1 MSFRACILT
10 VSTKGA
16 RGERVDESGEK
27 ISEALARVPAEI
39 VGRAVVSDE
48 VDDIQRQIRE
58 WLRATDPDLIVLTG
72 GTGLGP
78 RDVTPQAVEP
88 LFDYLVPG
96 IAEAMRA
103 AGLRKTPHAMLS
115 RSLAGVI
122 GRTLVLAL
130 PGSPRGVVDSLE
142 AVMEALPHG
151 LRTLRGEV
159 SDAPAAHRLRYD
171 ASEFPVVEVDS
182 TFYAIPTEKTAEL
195 WVARTPKDFTFN
207 AKAYA

>member
-1 MSFRACILT
+1 MSFRACVLT

-16 RGERVDESGEK
+16 RGERIDESGEK
-27 ISEALARVPAEI
+27 VSEALARVPCEI

-48 VDDIQRQIRE
+48 IEDIQRQIRE
-58 WLRATDPDLIVLTG
+58 WRRAAEPDLIVLTG

-88 LFDYLVPG
+88 LLDYAVPG

-122 GRTLVLAL
+122 GKTLVIAL
-130 PGSPRGVVDSLE
+130 PGSPRGVADSLD

-151 LRTLRGEV
+151 LRTLRGDV
-159 SDAPAAHRLRYD
+159 SDAPAAHRP
-171 ASEFPVVEVDS
+171 S
-182 TFYAIPTEKTAEL
+182 
-195 WVARTPKDFTFN
+195 
-207 AKAYA
+207 

>member
-1 MSFRACILT
+1 MAFRACVLT

-27 ISEALARVPAEI
+27 ITEALARLPADV

-48 VDDIQRQIRE
+48 VDDIQGQLRE
-58 WLRATDPDLIVLTG
+58 WLRVTDPDLIVLTG

-78 RDVTPQAVEP
+78 RDVTPQAIEP
-88 LFDYLVPG
+88 LLDYPVPG

-115 RSLAGVI
+115 RSLAGVV

-151 LRTLRGEV
+151 LRTLRNQV
-159 SDAPAAHRLRYD
+159 SDSPTAHRP
-171 ASEFPVVEVDS
+171 S
-182 TFYAIPTEKTAEL
+182 
-195 WVARTPKDFTFN
+195 
-207 AKAYA
+207 

>member
-27 ISEALARVPAEI
+27 ISEALARVPCEI
-39 VGRAVVSDE
+39 VGRAIVSDE
-48 VDDIQRQIRE
+48 LDDIQRQLRE

-88 LFDYLVPG
+88 LLDYAVPG

-151 LRTLRGEV
+151 LRTLRGDV
-159 SDAPAAHRLRYD
+159 SDAPAAHRP
-171 ASEFPVVEVDS
+171 S
-182 TFYAIPTEKTAEL
+182 
-195 WVARTPKDFTFN
+195 
-207 AKAYA
+207 

>member
-1 MSFRACILT
+1 MAFRACVLT

-16 RGERVDESGEK
+16 RGERMDESGEK
-27 ISEALARVPAEI
+27 ITEALARVPADV
-39 VGRAVVSDE
+39 VGRAVVSD
-48 VDDIQRQIRE
+48 DIDAIRTQVGS
-58 WLRATDPDLIVLTG
+58 WVRAVDPDLIVLTG

-78 RDVTPQAVEP
+78 RDVTPQALEP
-88 LFDYLVPG
+88 LLDYPVPG

-103 AGLRKTPHAMLS
+103 AGLKKTPHAMLS

-151 LRTLRGEV
+151 LRTLRNQV
-159 SDAPAAHRLRYD
+159 SDSPTAHRP
-171 ASEFPVVEVDS
+171 S
-182 TFYAIPTEKTAEL
+182 
-195 WVARTPKDFTFN
+195 
-207 AKAYA
+207 

>member
-1 MSFRACILT
+1 VTFRACVLT
-10 VSTKGA
+10 VSTKGS

-27 ISEALARVPAEI
+27 ISEELARIPAEV
-39 VGRAVVSDE
+39 VGRAMVSD
-48 VDDIQRQIRE
+48 DLADIQRQIRE

-88 LFDYLVPG
+88 LLDYLVPG
-96 IAEAMRA
+96 MAEAMRA

-122 GRTLVLAL
+122 GKTLVLAL

-151 LRTLRGEV
+151 LRTLRGDV
-159 SDAPAAHRLRYD
+159 SDAPAAHRP
-171 ASEFPVVEVDS
+171 S
-182 TFYAIPTEKTAEL
+182 
-195 WVARTPKDFTFN
+195 
-207 AKAYA
+207 

>member
-1 MSFRACILT
+1 VLT

-16 RGERVDESGEK
+16 RGERVDESGEQ
-27 ISEALARVPAEI
+27 ISEALARIPAEV
-39 VGRAVVSDE
+39 VGRAIVTDE
-48 VDDIQRQIRE
+48 LPDIQRQIRE
-58 WLRATDPDLIVLTG
+58 WLRVTDPDLIILTG

-88 LFDYLVPG
+88 LLDYPVPG

-115 RSLAGVI
+115 RSLAGVV

-130 PGSPRGVVDSLE
+130 PGSPRGVADSLE

-151 LRTLRGEV
+151 LRTLRNQV
-159 SDAPAAHRLRYD
+159 SDSPAAHRP
-171 ASEFPVVEVDS
+171 S
-182 TFYAIPTEKTAEL
+182 
-195 WVARTPKDFTFN
+195 
-207 AKAYA
+207 

>member
-1 MSFRACILT
+1 MSFRACVLT

-16 RGERVDESGEK
+16 RGERVDESGER
-27 ISEALARVPAEI
+27 ISEAVARIPAEV
-39 VGRAVVSDE
+39 VGRAIVSDE
-48 VDDIQRQIRE
+48 IDDIKRQLRE

-88 LFDYLVPG
+88 LLDYAVPG

-151 LRTLRGEV
+151 LRTLRGDV
-159 SDAPAAHRLRYD
+159 SDAPAAHRP
-171 ASEFPVVEVDS
+171 S
-182 TFYAIPTEKTAEL
+182 
-195 WVARTPKDFTFN
+195 
-207 AKAYA
+207 

>member
-1 MSFRACILT
+1 MAFRACVLT

-16 RGERVDESGEK
+16 RGERIDESGEK
-27 ISEALARVPAEI
+27 VSEALARVPCEI

-48 VDDIQRQIRE
+48 VEDIQRQIRE
-58 WLRATDPDLIVLTG
+58 WRRAADPDLIVLTG

-88 LFDYLVPG
+88 LLDYAVPG

-115 RSLAGVI
+115 RSLAGVV
-122 GRTLVLAL
+122 GKTLVLAL
-130 PGSPRGVVDSLE
+130 PGSPRGVADSLD

-151 LRTLRGEV
+151 LRTLRGDV
-159 SDAPAAHRLRYD
+159 SDAPAAHRP
-171 ASEFPVVEVDS
+171 S
-182 TFYAIPTEKTAEL
+182 
-195 WVARTPKDFTFN
+195 
-207 AKAYA
+207 

>member
-1 MSFRACILT
+1 MAFRACVLT

-27 ISEALARVPAEI
+27 ITEALARLPGDV

-48 VDDIQRQIRE
+48 IADIQAQLRQ
-58 WLRATDPDLIVLTG
+58 WLQATDPDLIVLTG

-78 RDVTPQAVEP
+78 RDVTPQALEG
-88 LFDYLVPG
+88 LLDYQVPG
-96 IAEAMRA
+96 MAEAMRA
-103 AGLRKTPHAMLS
+103 AGLKKTPHAMLS

-151 LRTLRGEV
+151 LRTLRNQV
-159 SDAPAAHRLRYD
+159 SDSPAAHRPR
-171 ASEFPVVEVDS
+171 
-182 TFYAIPTEKTAEL
+182 
-195 WVARTPKDFTFN
+195 
-207 AKAYA
+207 

>member
-1 MSFRACILT
+1 MSFRACVLT

-16 RGERVDESGEK
+16 RGERIDESGENV
-27 ISEALARVPAEI
+27 SEALARVPCEI

-48 VDDIQRQIRE
+48 IEDIRRQIRE
-58 WLRATDPDLIVLTG
+58 WRRAAEPDLIVLTG

-88 LFDYLVPG
+88 LLDYAVPG

-122 GRTLVLAL
+122 GKTLVLAL
-130 PGSPRGVVDSLE
+130 PGSPRGVADSLD

-151 LRTLRGEV
+151 LRTLRGDV
-159 SDAPAAHRLRYD
+159 SDAPAAHRP
-171 ASEFPVVEVDS
+171 S
-182 TFYAIPTEKTAEL
+182 
-195 WVARTPKDFTFN
+195 
-207 AKAYA
+207 

>member
-1 MSFRACILT
+1 VSFRACVLT

-16 RGERVDESGEK
+16 RGERIDESGEK
-27 ISEALARVPAEI
+27 VSEALARVPCEI

-48 VDDIQRQIRE
+48 VKDIQRQVRE
-58 WLRATDPDLIVLTG
+58 WRRAADPDLIVLTG

-78 RDVTPQAVEP
+78 RDVTPQALEP
-88 LFDYLVPG
+88 LLDYLVPG

-122 GRTLVLAL
+122 GKTLVIAL
-130 PGSPRGVVDSLE
+130 PGSPRGVADSLE

-151 LRTLRGEV
+151 LRTLRGDV
-159 SDAPAAHRLRYD
+159 SDAPAAHRP
-171 ASEFPVVEVDS
+171 S
-182 TFYAIPTEKTAEL
+182 
-195 WVARTPKDFTFN
+195 
-207 AKAYA
+207 

>member
-1 MSFRACILT
+1 VSFRACVLT

-27 ISEALARVPAEI
+27 VSEALARVPCEI

-48 VDDIQRQIRE
+48 IEDIQRQIHE
-58 WLRATDPDLIVLTG
+58 WRRAAEPDLIVLTG

-88 LFDYLVPG
+88 LLDYCVPG

-130 PGSPRGVVDSLE
+130 PGSPLGVADSLD

-151 LRTLRGEV
+151 LRTLRGDV
-159 SDAPAAHRLRYD
+159 SDAPAAHRP
-171 ASEFPVVEVDS
+171 S
-182 TFYAIPTEKTAEL
+182 
-195 WVARTPKDFTFN
+195 
-207 AKAYA
+207 